1 MIGFTFASDQLRHL
15 SGPFSEKSK
24 VKQMESRIAFDTQL
38 MDFFKS
44 KGSFYSNPFTF
55 ASTMS
60 KLLRCDEQNRGKP
73 RTSQE
78 PNIAKFT
85 LNLTRLVC

>member
-1 MIGFTFASDQLRHL
+1 MIGFTFASDLLRHL
-15 SGPFSEKSK
+15 SGPSSEKSK

-38 MDFFKS
+38 MDSLKS
-44 KGSFYSNPFTF
+44 KGTLH
-55 ASTMS
+55 
-60 KLLRCDEQNRGKP
+60 LLRCDEQNRGKP

-85 LNLTRLVC
+85 LNLAGLVC